1 MAKETGK
8 FIIKSI
14 YRWNNRI
21 KCRKLITREKFLRFR
36 STTETSRSIIR
47 KIQFII
53 FILVKKKFFGLNLCK
68 KHCSE
73 ASRFKVGSSLSF
85 SNLGV
90 SHIIS

>member
-53 FILVKKKFFGLNLCK
+53 FILVKKSFLVSTCVKNIVVKL
-68 KHCSE
+68 HV
-73 ASRFKVGSSLSF
+73 SRLD
-85 SNLGV
+85 L
-90 SHIIS
+90 H